1 MRPGSGIVHPMYSTG
16 KYRPSHLSFGRRSSA
31 LLKTNRHAKERI
43 QFRSAV
49 GTLLLAIFTTTGSDS
64 LATEP
69 ATSENDNSSAVRVMS
84 FNIRNGIAK
93 DGPNHWQLR
102 KELVIRTVRDFD
114 PDVLGAQEVRG
125 FQAEFFKENLSDYD
139 YHGTTR
145 VPSNKEE
152 EQCAVFYRK
161 SRFERV
167 QSGHFWLSD
176 TPDVPGSR
184 SWDSAHPRMVSWV
197 QLRERTRPDSAFFVF
212 NTHFDH
218 VGRDA
223 RLQSA
228 AILRKRV
235 QKIAGSA
242 PSILVGDF
250 NSDEGSLPYQ
260 VLLYSTEALQ
270 LKDTYRAQH
279 PTPNRHGETTSSR
292 WQGVRSGRRIDWILS
307 STHWLVSAAAID
319 YANHEG
325 RYPSDHYPV
334 NAILVLTNT
343 P

>member
-1 MRPGSGIVHPMYSTG
+1 
-16 KYRPSHLSFGRRSSA
+16 
-31 LLKTNRHAKERI
+31 
-43 QFRSAV
+43 
-49 GTLLLAIFTTTGSDS
+49 
-64 LATEP
+64 
-69 ATSENDNSSAVRVMS
+69 MS

-93 DGPNHWQLR
+93 DGPNHWRLR
-102 KELVIRTVRDFD
+102 KELVLKTIRDFD

-125 FQAEFFKENLSDYD
+125 FQAEFSKEHLSDYG

-145 VPSNKEE
+145 VPANKEE

-161 SRFERV
+161 SRFD
-167 QSGHFWLSD
+167 SIAAGHFWLSD

-197 QLRERTRPDSAFFVF
+197 QLRERARPDSVFFVF

-218 VGRDA
+218 VGQDA

-228 AILRKRV
+228 AIIRSRI

-250 NSDEGSLPYQ
+250 NSAEGSLPYQ
-260 VLLYSTEALQ
+260 VLLYSTKALR
-270 LKDTYRAQH
+270 LTDTYRSQH
-279 PTPNRHGETTSSR
+279 STQTPEGESTSTR
-292 WQGVRSGRRIDWILS
+292 WKGNRSGKRIDWILS
-307 STHWLVSAAAID
+307 SPHWQISAAAID
-319 YANHEG
+319 YANDAG

-334 NAILVLTNT
+334 NAILTLAH
-343 P
+343 